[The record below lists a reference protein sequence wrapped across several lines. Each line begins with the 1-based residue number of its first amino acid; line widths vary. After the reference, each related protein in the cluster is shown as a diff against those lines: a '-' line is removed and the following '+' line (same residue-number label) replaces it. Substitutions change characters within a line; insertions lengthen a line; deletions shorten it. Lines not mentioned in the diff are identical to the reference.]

1 MTVLSLVTPQG
12 QCRALRAKSMATS
25 FANLATHR
33 FTCRSLPLHLFHFFI
48 RLFRC
53 LEAFVSFSFPHFT
66 SPFLGYLPFSW
77 DIPALSALLFSRL
90 EYFPSISITL
100 CFKSST
106 ACPTTW
112 RNLLGEGGKIAG
124 IFSTS
129 LKYFIMFIAKP
140 LYLVWT
146 HLVTLHV
153 VEHVISCMSY
163 KPCYDISQCH
173 HHD

>member
-112 RNLLGEGGKIAG
+112 RNLLETIFFLIAFG
-124 IFSTS
+124 LAGFESNWAAQRD
-129 LKYFIMFIAKP
+129 FIKEKLVKTCRCPIVQGDTVTHIIP
-140 LYLVWT
+140 LGSWAT
-146 HLVTLHV
+146 
-153 VEHVISCMSY
+153 
-163 KPCYDISQCH
+163 
-173 HHD
+173 